1 MHGFN
6 APVFSVDPNHP
17 LFAPDAD
24 GAVPAKVDAAPIST
38 DEKREAIKAAAAML
52 DGLPML
58 SSHASEISETLRLA
72 TLGNTQRKAKS
83 SKASSPV
90 TSPEPLSPK
99 PEDAERKELDLLSP

>member
-1 MHGFN
+1 
-6 APVFSVDPNHP
+6 VDPNHP

-24 GAVPAKVDAAPIST
+24 GVVPAKVDAAPIST

-58 SSHASEISETLRLA
+58 SSHANEISETLRLA

-90 TSPEPLSPK
+90 TSPGPLSPEPLSPK
-99 PEDAERKELDLLSP
+99 PEDVERKELDLLSP